1 MSRRRP
7 TLLALPSGVKF
18 SDLDFKPTWQE
29 IEWERWLRAKA
40 EYEKTW
46 LENAQ
51 KELALLACIVERDAR
66 ENALEEFHQRRQKF
80 YREQA
85 EKEAERDRQEIEK
98 YLTEQQRILDAPIY
112 NALVARVNKAGD
124 QIRKDA
130 AHFERQELLRRG
142 VVRGRR

>member
-7 TLLALPSGVKF
+7 TILALPAGVKF

-40 EYEKTW
+40 EYEKEW
-46 LENAQ
+46 LEAAQ
-51 KELALLACIVERDAR
+51 KELAILACIIERDAR

-85 EKEAERDRQEIEK
+85 EKEAERDRQEIDK
-98 YLTEQQRILDAPIY
+98 YLAEQQRILDAPRL
-112 NALVARVNKAGD
+112 NAELAKLARIGREIKRENMR
-124 QIRKDA
+124 I
-130 AHFERQELLRRG
+130 ERAELKRRG
-142 VVRGRR
+142 VLRGTR